1 MDYKTFADECQRLF
15 LLNGMDSPSEDEMQ
29 SLSALT
35 EIMLKVNEQMN
46 LTAITDCSQIIAKH
60 YVDSLKISPY
70 IPDGAKI
77 IDVGCGAGFPS
88 LPLAVF
94 RKDVKITALDSTA
107 KRIKYVQNT
116 ADLLELDNLTAV
128 AARAED
134 YVKLNGVRE
143 SFDMAVARAVADMPV
158 LTELCLPFVK
168 VGGKFAAMKAAK
180 ADEECERATNAIK
193 KCGGSLLQIISAD
206 LTLDGSNFESRKLIM
221 IEKNEKTPK
230 IYPRNFAQIMK
241 KPL

>member
-15 LLNGMDSPSEDEMQ
+15 LLNGMDVPKEEDIRALNE
-29 SLSALT
+29 LT

-60 YVDSLKISPY
+60 YVDSLKISDY

-88 LPLAVF
+88 LPLAIF
-94 RKDVKITALDSTA
+94 RKDLEITALDSTA

-116 ADLLELDNLTAV
+116 ADLLGLENLNAV

-134 YVKLNGVRE
+134 YVKVNGVRE
-143 SFDMAVARAVADMPV
+143 SFDMAVARAVADLPV
-158 LTELCLPFVK
+158 LSELCIPFVK
-168 VGGKFAAMKAAK
+168 VGGRFAAMKAAK
-180 ADEECERATNAIK
+180 ADDECERAMSAIK

-206 LTLDGSNFESRKLIM
+206 LTLDGSNFENRKLI
-221 IEKNEKTPK
+221 IVEKSEKTPK
-230 IYPRNFAQIMK
+230 IYPRNFAQMMK